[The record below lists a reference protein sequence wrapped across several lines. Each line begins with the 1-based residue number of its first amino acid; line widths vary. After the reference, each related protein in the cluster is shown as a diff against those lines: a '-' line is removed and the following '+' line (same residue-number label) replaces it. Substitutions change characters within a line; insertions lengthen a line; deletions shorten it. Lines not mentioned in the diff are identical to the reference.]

1 MVRLS
6 LEHFDIFEKI
16 ISISE
21 PISIAPESTKS
32 IEFKLKANSDL
43 SEKILVLEEINLYCG
58 GVVFQIDR
66 NRLPVE
72 SADRLPM
79 TSWISQHKSLH
90 IGPVEKSRTFAQRPG
105 FIIGFENFSVFFRG
119 TPISSLWTRIYGS
132 NRAEGVPLKKLET
145 LKTIKSCKILPPKPK
160 AKLEFENPKVLHTGE
175 ILEIKLDFEI
185 YDELENDA
193 KITIQTNKESLIERS
208 KAGF

>member
-1 MVRLS
+1 MLARYQSLLL
-6 LEHFDIFEKI
+6 LEHFDIFKKI

-21 PISIAPESTKS
+21 PLSIAPESTKS
-32 IEFKLKANSDL
+32 IEFRLKANSDL

-90 IGPVEKSRTFAQRPG
+90 IGPVEKSRTFAQRSG
-105 FIIGFENFSVFFRG
+105 FIIGSENFSVCRH
-119 TPISSLWTRIYGS
+119 
-132 NRAEGVPLKKLET
+132 
-145 LKTIKSCKILPPKPK
+145 LKTIESCKILPPKPK

-185 YDELENDA
+185 YDELEGDA